1 MSTPQSPPPPSSPEI
16 ELRMKRQR
24 RRDTSPEVAL
34 RRALFGRGLRYRV
47 DHKVVGRQRV
57 DVAFT
62 RRKVAVFV
70 DGCFWHRC
78 PVHGT
83 VPVAN
88 RDWWLKKLATN
99 EQRDRVTN
107 AVLNEIGWVV
117 VRVWEHESSV
127 EAADRIQALLSA
139 R

>member
-1 MSTPQSPPPPSSPEI
+1 M
-16 ELRMKRQR
+16 
-24 RRDTSPEVAL
+24 
-34 RRALFGRGLRYRV
+34 
-47 DHKVVGRQRV
+47 